1 MVTEHIDPVFCSPL
15 TAFLSSSGKSSQE
28 EIIVAP
34 TTPAVTTLAAQ
45 LTEDNEDFANR
56 GRYHQS
62 EVVQGENFDDYE
74 DDSEN

>member
-1 MVTEHIDPVFCSPL
+1 MLTERTAVICSPL
-15 TAFLSSSGKSSQE
+15 TAFFSSSGKSSQE